1 MGGPEPPEKGV
12 SGGPGVP
19 GASEFLERS
28 GDYLQG
34 LPGGSRDCDVAPLS
48 GTDIQ
53 ATVGAVPT
61 LPKPRLRLGSAIAG
75 RVIPFSLI
83 AGAVCSLAVGVGVAE
98 AVSVPSDTLPLSEVR
113 PGMKGYGLTVFSGTH
128 PEKFDV
134 EVISTL
140 RNFRPNQDLI
150 LIKTPNHPR
159 LQAAR
164 TVAGMS
170 GSPIYVNG
178 KMIGAYAYGWLFG
191 VEAIAGVTPIKSMLD
206 EMARPVPRAILPRG
220 GAPLPSAALPG
231 VTPAERAARAERSAR
246 RFAGTTDDYDLR
258 QHAEQVGKRVSPA
271 LAPPEGSGLARASTP
286 IMLGGMGDLSLHMAK
301 DLLGPLGLDALQA
314 GGGSSANP
322 DPSAPNRFV
331 DGGAIGVE
339 MVRGDISAMGIGTVT
354 RVEGDRLIAFGHPML
369 NGGVTN
375 LPTAVA
381 RVHWILA
388 SQNRSFKI
396 GEAVRSVGTLVN
408 DRQAAIVVDTK
419 EKAPVFPLRLEI
431 EGVAGAPHPIWNVE
445 VAHDQ
450 FLAPSFAAMAVGNA
464 VESTTAERRDM
475 TWRAVSRVQL
485 ARYGTVTLVDFGA
498 GNGTPVTADDF
509 VRSRMV
515 RAMGAL
521 LNNPWEDVTVERID
535 TKVKVAFS
543 RDVVQLRGAKI
554 LDPEIDAGGSVRIRL
569 DLQPYQGEVESK
581 VIEVAI
587 PAELAG
593 RDVEI
598 ELAPGY
604 EVERPLATPNNVA
617 ELVAMLPQQFHDA
630 ESVVATFKL
639 RENGAAF
646 RGQVASR
653 LPPGAMD
660 TLRPT
665 SESDAPETFGAHVNV
680 AIPLKRF
687 LVGHDEVSVKVRPVL
702 R

>member
-1 MGGPEPPEKGV
+1 MPV
-12 SGGPGVP
+12 
-19 GASEFLERS
+19 LH
-28 GDYLQG
+28 
-34 LPGGSRDCDVAPLS
+34 
-48 GTDIQ
+48 
-53 ATVGAVPT
+53 
-61 LPKPRLRLGSAIAG
+61 KPRLRLGSAIAG
-75 RVIPFSLI
+75 RVIPLSLI
-83 AGAVCSLAVGVGVAE
+83 AGALCSLAVGVGVAE
-98 AVSVPSDTLPLSEVR
+98 AVSAPSDTLPLSEVK
-113 PGMKGYGLTVFSGTH
+113 PGMKGYGLTVFAGTN

-140 RNFRPNQDLI
+140 RNFRPNQDLV

-206 EMARPVPRAILPRG
+206 ELARPVPRAIVPRG
-220 GAPLPSAALPG
+220 GAPLPAAALPAG
-231 VTPAERAARAERSAR
+231 PSPAEQAARSERSAR
-246 RFAGTTDDYDLR
+246 RFVGVGGANGPNGGNGARSASEYDLTG
-258 QHAEQVGKRVSPA
+258 HAGQMAARVGPA
-271 LAPPEGSGLARASTP
+271 LSPPEGSGLARASTP
-286 IMLGGMGDLSLHMAK
+286 IMLGGMGDLSLRMAK
-301 DLLGPLGLDALQA
+301 DLLGPLGLESLQA
-314 GGGSSANP
+314 GGASGGAP
-322 DPSAPNRFV
+322 DPTAPDHFV

-339 MVRGDISAMGIGTVT
+339 LVRGDISAMGIGTVT
-354 RVEGDRLIAFGHPML
+354 RVSGEKLLAFGHPML

-396 GEAVRSVGTLVN
+396 GEAVRSVGSLVN

-419 EKAPVFPLRLEI
+419 AKAPVFPLHLEI
-431 EGVAGAPHPIWNVE
+431 DGVQGAPHPIWNVE
-445 VAHDQ
+445 LAHDQ
-450 FLAPSFAAMAVGNA
+450 FLAPAFAAMAVGNA
-464 VESTTAERRDM
+464 VEATTAERRDM
-475 TWRAVSRVQL
+475 TWRAVSRVQIG
-485 ARYGTVTLVDFGA
+485 RYGTISLVDFGA
-498 GNGTPVTADDF
+498 GNGSPVSADDF
-509 VRSRMV
+509 ARSRLV

-521 LNNPWEDVTVERID
+521 LNNPWEDVTVERVD
-535 TKVKVAFS
+535 TKVKVSFS

-554 LDPEIDAGGSVRIRL
+554 LDPEIDAGQSARIRL
-569 DLQPYQGEVESK
+569 DLQPYQGEVETR
-581 VIEVAI
+581 VIEVPI

-617 ELVAMLPQQFHDA
+617 ELVAMLPQQFYDA
-630 ESVVATFKL
+630 ESVVAIFKL
-639 RENGAAF
+639 KENGAAF

-660 TLRPT
+660 TLRPS
-665 SESDAPETFGAHVNV
+665 SESDAPETFGAHVQTP
-680 AIPLKRF
+680 IPLKRF
-687 LVGHDEVSVKVRPVL
+687 LVGRDEVSVKVRPVL